1 MLPFPIIY
9 GPTASGKSAMAL
21 AVADALAARG
31 HAAELVTADAF
42 QIYRGMDIGTAKPTA
57 AELARVR
64 HHLIDLVDPHT
75 AGEVFSVENWLSAAE
90 AVIGQIR
97 SRGVVPV
104 VVGGTSLYIQSL
116 LFGLF
121 EGPPADER
129 LREELREME
138 PQARWELLQQVDAA
152 AAAKLHPADERRT
165 VRAIEVFRL
174 TGVPISVHQAQW
186 SGKPARADA
195 RLYIVNWEKEAL
207 NRRINARVKAMVTE
221 GLVEEVRTLCAIGP
235 LNAQAREAIGYK
247 QLLHLFAPRAGEAS
261 GLRVP
266 RQREIDE
273 AVEQIKI
280 TTRHFGK
287 NQRTWIKRIASTAGP
302 TLLDGDVSAS
312 AHAQLIV
319 EQLLSASTGG

>member
-1 MLPFPIIY
+1 MLPFTIIY
-9 GPTASGKSAMAL
+9 GPTASGKSALAL
-21 AVADALAARG
+21 GVVDALLARG

-57 AELARVR
+57 AERARVR
-64 HHLIDLVDPHT
+64 HHLIDVVDPHA

-90 AVIGQIR
+90 GVIGEIR
-97 SRGVVPV
+97 RRGVVPV

-121 EGPPADER
+121 EGPAADER
-129 LREELREME
+129 LREELRAME
-138 PQARWELLQQVDAA
+138 PQSRWELLREVDAA
-152 AAAKLHPADERRT
+152 TAAKLHPADERRT

-174 TGVPISVHQAQW
+174 TGVPMSEHQAQW
-186 SGKPARADA
+186 SGKPARGDA
-195 RLYIVNWEKEAL
+195 RLYIINWEKEAL
-207 NRRINARVKAMVTE
+207 NRRINARVKGMVAA

-247 QLLHLFAPRAGEAS
+247 QLLHLFAPRGGEAS

-266 RQREIDE
+266 RQREIDD

-280 TTRHFGK
+280 ATRHFGK

-319 EQLLSASTGG
+319 EQLLSASTSA